1 MIRIQGVEGWQ
12 DGNYF
17 YNKVRLE
24 DVGGPR
30 GIKKMGTEHVA
41 AIGFFTRGMLID
53 IAALKGVTRLQ
64 KGYAIT
70 LADYQAALKAQGITD
85 ATQGDVVLLRTGWN
99 SLWKDYTKPPDQ
111 QAKDHAEFTSGEP
124 GASPELCD
132 YLAGRKI
139 AMIGSDTWGLEVMDP
154 SQPPPEAFGYCH
166 MNLIV
171 RRGISNFENLD
182 LDVLSQEKVYEF
194 LFTWSPL
201 KLVGSTGS
209 PGNPIAAW

>member
-1 MIRIQGVEGWQ
+1 MPLVPGRTFALSIPGGEHAHHDRSAGPAGRITLRPSWMRDGDRGNRAGGHTVGRPGAPHDPYPGVEGWQ

-99 SLWKDYTKPPDQ
+99 SLWKDYTSHRTNRRRIMRSSPP
-111 QAKDHAEFTSGEP
+111 
-124 GASPELCD
+124 
-132 YLAGRKI
+132 
-139 AMIGSDTWGLEVMDP
+139 
-154 SQPPPEAFGYCH
+154 
-166 MNLIV
+166 
-171 RRGISNFENLD
+171 
-182 LDVLSQEKVYEF
+182 
-194 LFTWSPL
+194 
-201 KLVGSTGS
+201 GS
-209 PGNPIAAW
+209 PAPVRNSATIWPDARSP